1 MADKQNGALDL
12 TQENTARTVLLSRP
26 AVSPYSLGLDGSF
39 RLATVV
45 MGDDQVV
52 IYEAVA
58 GSDRYPPGRTMRI
71 VLSLE
76 EMDALI
82 EHYTKHRA
90 DLEEQQHARLEMY
103 NIPPD
108 DFNPFR
114 DTDDLP

>member
-1 MADKQNGALDL
+1 MADTQNNAIDL

-26 AVSPYSLGLDGSF
+26 AVSSYSLGLDGSF
-39 RLATVV
+39 RLATAV
-45 MGDDQVV
+45 MGEEQIV

-76 EMDALI
+76 EMNALI
-82 EHYTKHRA
+82 EHYAKHRA
-90 DLEEQQHARLEMY
+90 DLEEQRRIYLEKY
-103 NIPPD
+103 NAPPD

-114 DTDDLP
+114 DTDLP